1 MFVVVLSR
9 DLDCVEMSSHVGDAK
24 CVRGAYLFI
33 EGDGGGVVGNTGL

>member
-1 MFVVVLSR
+1 MSVFLSL
-9 DLDCVEMSSHVGDAK
+9 DLDGVEMSFHVGDVK